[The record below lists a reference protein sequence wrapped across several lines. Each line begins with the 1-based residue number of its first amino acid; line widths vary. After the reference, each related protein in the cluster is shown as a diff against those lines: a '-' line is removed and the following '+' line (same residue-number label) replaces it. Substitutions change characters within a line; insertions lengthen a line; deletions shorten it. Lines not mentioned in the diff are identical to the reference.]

1 MEIVDRGE
9 GVPLVLIPGIQGRWE
24 YMRPAIDRLARS
36 FRVITFPLCG
46 ERASQRRFEPARGL
60 DNFVDQIDEAL
71 DDRGL
76 ARAVM
81 CGVSFGGLIALH
93 FAARRGARTSALVL
107 VSTPG
112 PDFRPTRRHQMYAR
126 VPWLLGP
133 VFLAGIPGRVRSEIS
148 LALPRRRDRRRFV
161 WGQIRTFAGAPLSLP
176 QMAARSTLLGSP
188 DLTSDCARVVAP
200 TLVISGEPSL
210 DRVVPAGGSAEYV
223 RLIPGARAARIERT
237 GHLGYITRPDA
248 FAGLVEHFVSAATAG
263 REGPDTSP
271 RPTIPLRNARR
282 ATGAPGSA
290 GAKPPGS
297 SSSHDDAA

>member
-93 FAARRGARTSALVL
+93 YAARRGARTSALVL

-112 PDFRPTRRHQMYAR
+112 PDFRPTRRLQMYAR

-248 FAGLVEHFVSAATAG
+248 FAGLVEHFVSAATAA
-263 REGPDTSP
+263 RES
-271 RPTIPLRNARR
+271 
-282 ATGAPGSA
+282 
-290 GAKPPGS
+290 PGS
-297 SSSHDDAA
+297 SLGSRSPARGGTTPLSSHDDAA